1 MEWALQQECVF
12 SSFLSATQQAL
23 LLLEAGKFVCLF
35 IYLFV
40 AEQGVGEGESTNE
53 ADAWMKLVHRGPPL
67 LPPSAPRL
75 PQAGSKGARPVPG
88 SVAGKQGGCAATP
101 LCFKTLCQHHKSESQ
116 ALSKLRG
123 EVTPSHC
130 SADWVGGFF
139 FFPAAKPVVSGEL
152 ALISFIA
159 GVSDTEP
166 GKSRVCRIR

>member
-1 MEWALQQECVF
+1 MPHSKRCSCERV
-12 SSFLSATQQAL
+12 
-23 LLLEAGKFVCLF
+23 LEAGKFVYSF

-40 AEQGVGEGESTNE
+40 AEQVVGEGESTNE
-53 ADAWMKLVHRGPPL
+53 ADAWMKLVHWGPPL

-75 PQAGSKGARPVPG
+75 PQAGSEGARLVPG
-88 SVAGKQGGCAATP
+88 SVAGKQGGCVAIP

-116 ALSKLRG
+116 ALSRLRG

-130 SADWVGGFF
+130 SADWVGVF

-152 ALISFIA
+152 ALIFFIA